1 MADDSEVEVRGVK
14 RPLVENYSDEEE
26 EEEARIKEGEAK
38 ISIITLEPD
47 LFSSVNVISCLAT
60 TATKK
65 CESRPR
71 LSPGDHQLIFL

>member
-47 LFSSVNVISCLAT
+47 LFSSVNVSYLLFSYYSN
-60 TATKK
+60 K
-65 CESRPR
+65 EV
-71 LSPGDHQLIFL
+71 